1 VGKKHYHAKERLRRR
16 LTFVPAHVKFMHCIA
31 LHHTV
36 LYENS
41 DNTGQPMQPHGQN
54 LAGVIIYIMPVH

>member
-1 VGKKHYHAKERLRRR
+1 
-16 LTFVPAHVKFMHCIA
+16 MHCIA

-36 LYENS
+36 LYENN
-41 DNTGQPMQPHGQN
+41 DNTGQPMQSHGQN